1 MQAGGERRSVVAPC
15 ELFSKRLVPAIRAAM
30 VITMVREYGLSTYRA
45 AKILGITPAAAS
57 NYVLKRRGSRV
68 AEMILGYEPARQ
80 KIKEVVKEAIVQ
92 GFAGPEAICEVCR
105 FLRRIMPGLRE
116 VLSYP

>member
-1 MQAGGERRSVVAPC
+1 MTGGVGRKSVVAPC

-30 VITMVREYGLSTYRA
+30 VIIMVREYGLTAYRA

-57 NYVLKRRGSRV
+57 NYVLKRRGSRI
-68 AEMILGYEPARQ
+68 AEVILGYEKARR
-80 KIKEVVKEAIVQ
+80 KIAEVVERAIVQ
-92 GFAGPEAICEVCR
+92 GSAGPEAICEVCR
-105 FLRRIMPGLRE
+105 FLRKTMPELRE